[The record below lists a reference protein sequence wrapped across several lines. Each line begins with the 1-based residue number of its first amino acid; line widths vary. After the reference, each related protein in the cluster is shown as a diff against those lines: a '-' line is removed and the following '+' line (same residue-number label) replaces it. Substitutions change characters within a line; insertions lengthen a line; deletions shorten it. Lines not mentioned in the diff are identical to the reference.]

1 MLSLFAPNPLE
12 AFAEAGGLY
21 YAHSAA
27 TTLPDWPEYWAWF
40 AANVG

>member
-21 YAHSAA
+21 YAHSPS